1 MEYTQDYDIAI
12 IGAGPA
18 GLTAALYAKR
28 ANMNVC
34 FIDKGAPGGKVT
46 TTAFVENYP
55 GIDYIS
61 GPDLSLKWYEQV
73 IKLGAKHIGGE
84 VLDIVAPSD
93 ENYRYIVTNKNKVI
107 RAKAVII
114 ATGMINRLLNI
125 PGEKEYEHRGISYCC
140 ICDGSIYKGKTVS
153 IIGSGRSAVEES
165 IYMSDI
171 ASKVHVISNKT
182 AFKAEQGIVDAM
194 NRRDNIEVHFGLD
207 TLEFKGDGN
216 HLTDV
221 VVKDQKT
228 GVISDIPVDGSFT
241 FIGFLPMAPT
251 VNQQSILDPDK
262 RFIVV
267 NSDMSTTIP
276 GIFAAGD
283 IVAKGVRQI
292 TTAVGDG
299 ATAALAAIDYVGKR
313 PW

>member
-1 MEYTQDYDIAI
+1 MEYTLDYDIAI
-12 IGAGPA
+12 VGAGPA
-18 GLTAALYAKR
+18 GMTAALYAKR
-28 ANMNVC
+28 ANLSVC

-84 VLDIVAPSD
+84 VFDIVAPAD
-93 ENYRYIVTNKNKVI
+93 ENYRYVMASRNRVI

-114 ATGMINRLLNI
+114 ATGMVNRLLNV
-125 PGEKEYEHRGISYCC
+125 PGEQEYEHKGISYCC
-140 ICDGSIYKGKTVS
+140 ICDGSVYKDKVVS

-171 ASKVHVISNKT
+171 AAKVHVISNKT
-182 AFKAEQGIVDAM
+182 GFKAEQGIVDAL

-207 TLEFKGDGN
+207 TLAFKGDGD

-221 VVKDQKT
+221 VVKEQAT
-228 GVISDIPVDGSFT
+228 GETHEIPVDGSFT
-241 FIGFLPMAPT
+241 FIGFLPMAPS
-251 VNQQSILDPDK
+251 VNGQSILDSEK

-267 NSDMSTTIP
+267 NDEMMTKVP
-276 GIFAAGD
+276 GVFAAGD
-283 IVAKGVRQI
+283 IVAKGIRQI

-299 ATAALAAIDYVGKR
+299 ATAALGAIDYIGKR
-313 PW
+313 QW